1 MSPRVTFL
9 KAAGVF
15 TAFHTA
21 SAETESGLERSTIV
35 MPQECELSS
44 LLSTRIF
51 LDRHIPLMTSSPRK
65 SPSQERSRQT
75 VERILDAAAR
85 IFHEQ
90 GYAGATTKDIAY
102 QYFPNKDALLAALTK
117 RHITTTTS
125 SLAVMIGK
133 LPEDSGFD
141 VILRAVVRFLVEQH
155 DLDDLHLLV
164 MHTAPRTHEIN
175 LELEQ
180 AKTQLVEIA
189 SVLLAKMNIIEDQQM
204 LIARMV
210 VATIDAAVHDVI
222 IRQPR
227 GKKRQ
232 AAIDLTI
239 STALSIIETAA
250 ARE

>member
-1 MSPRVTFL
+1 
-9 KAAGVF
+9 
-15 TAFHTA
+15 
-21 SAETESGLERSTIV
+21 
-35 MPQECELSS
+35 
-44 LLSTRIF
+44 
-51 LDRHIPLMTSSPRK
+51 MTSSPRK

-75 VERILDAAAR
+75 VERILNAATR

-90 GYAGATTKDIAY
+90 GYAGTTTNDIADEADLSIGSLY

-117 RHITTTTS
+117 RHITSTTS
-125 SLAVMIGK
+125 SLAAMIGE
-133 LPEDSGFD
+133 LPGDSGFD
-141 VILRAVVRFLVEQH
+141 VILRTVVRFLVEQH

-189 SVLLAKMNIIEDQQM
+189 SVLLTKINIVGDQQK

-227 GKKRQ
+227 GKKRK

-239 STALSIIETAA
+239 STALNIIETAA
-250 ARE
+250 AQE

>member
-1 MSPRVTFL
+1 
-9 KAAGVF
+9 
-15 TAFHTA
+15 
-21 SAETESGLERSTIV
+21 
-35 MPQECELSS
+35 
-44 LLSTRIF
+44 
-51 LDRHIPLMTSSPRK
+51 MTSSPRK
-65 SPSQERSRQT
+65 SPSQERSRLT

-90 GYAGATTKDIAY
+90 GYAGATTNDIADEAGLSIGSLY

-125 SLAVMIGK
+125 SLAAMISK
-133 LPEDSGFD
+133 LPEDSGFN

-180 AKTQLVEIA
+180 AKTQLVEIT
-189 SVLLAKMNIIEDQQM
+189 SVLLAKMNIIEDQRM
-204 LIARMV
+204 LISRMV

-239 STALSIIETAA
+239 STALSIVETAA

>member
-1 MSPRVTFL
+1 
-9 KAAGVF
+9 
-15 TAFHTA
+15 
-21 SAETESGLERSTIV
+21 
-35 MPQECELSS
+35 
-44 LLSTRIF
+44 
-51 LDRHIPLMTSSPRK
+51 MTSTQRK

-90 GYAGATTKDIAY
+90 GYTGATTNHIADEAGLSIGSLY

-125 SLAVMIGK
+125 SLAAMIGK
-133 LPEDSGFD
+133 LPRDSGFD

-180 AKTQLVEIA
+180 ARTQLVEIA
-189 SVLLAKMNIIEDQQM
+189 SVLLAKMNIVEDLQK

-239 STALSIIETAA
+239 STALSIVETAA

>member
-1 MSPRVTFL
+1 
-9 KAAGVF
+9 
-15 TAFHTA
+15 
-21 SAETESGLERSTIV
+21 
-35 MPQECELSS
+35 
-44 LLSTRIF
+44 
-51 LDRHIPLMTSSPRK
+51 MTSSPRK

-90 GYAGATTKDIAY
+90 GYAGATTNDIADEAGLSIGSLY

-125 SLAVMIGK
+125 SLAAMIGK
-133 LPEDSGFD
+133 LPEDSGFN

-164 MHTAPRTHEIN
+164 MHTSPRTHEIN

-180 AKTQLVEIA
+180 AKTQLVEIT
-189 SVLLAKMNIIEDQQM
+189 SVLLAKMNIIEDQRM
-204 LIARMV
+204 LISRMV

-222 IRQPR
+222 IRQPH

-239 STALSIIETAA
+239 STALSIVETAA
-250 ARE
+250 AR

>member
-1 MSPRVTFL
+1 
-9 KAAGVF
+9 
-15 TAFHTA
+15 
-21 SAETESGLERSTIV
+21 
-35 MPQECELSS
+35 
-44 LLSTRIF
+44 
-51 LDRHIPLMTSSPRK
+51 MTYTSRK

-75 VERILDAAAR
+75 VERLLDAATR
-85 IFHEQ
+85 IFHEH
-90 GYAGATTKDIAY
+90 GYAGATTNDIADEAGLSIGSLY

-125 SLAVMIGK
+125 SLAAMIAK
-133 LPEDSGFD
+133 LPEDSGLD

-175 LELEQ
+175 VELEQ
-180 AKTQLVEIA
+180 SKTQLVEIA
-189 SVLLAKMNIIEDQQM
+189 SVLLARMNFVEDQQM
-204 LIARMV
+204 LTARMV

-232 AAIDLTI
+232 AAIDLTV
-239 STALSIIETAA
+239 STALSIVETAA
-250 ARE
+250 RKQEPISRASDR

>member
-1 MSPRVTFL
+1 
-9 KAAGVF
+9 
-15 TAFHTA
+15 
-21 SAETESGLERSTIV
+21 
-35 MPQECELSS
+35 
-44 LLSTRIF
+44 

-65 SPSQERSRQT
+65 SPSQDRSRQT
-75 VERILDAAAR
+75 VERILEAAAR

-90 GYAGATTKDIAY
+90 GYAGATTNDIADEAGLSIGSLY

-125 SLAVMIGK
+125 SLADIIGR

-180 AKTQLVEIA
+180 AKTQLVEIT
-189 SVLLAKMNIIEDQQM
+189 SVLLAKMNIIEDQRM
-204 LIARMV
+204 LISRMV

-239 STALSIIETAA
+239 STALSIVETAA

>member
-1 MSPRVTFL
+1 
-9 KAAGVF
+9 
-15 TAFHTA
+15 
-21 SAETESGLERSTIV
+21 
-35 MPQECELSS
+35 
-44 LLSTRIF
+44 
-51 LDRHIPLMTSSPRK
+51 MTSSPRK

-90 GYAGATTKDIAY
+90 GYAGATTNDIADEAGLSIGSLY

-164 MHTAPRTHEIN
+164 MHTSPRTHEIN

-180 AKTQLVEIA
+180 AKTQLVEIT

-204 LIARMV
+204 LISRMV

-239 STALSIIETAA
+239 STALSIVETAA

>member
-1 MSPRVTFL
+1 
-9 KAAGVF
+9 
-15 TAFHTA
+15 
-21 SAETESGLERSTIV
+21 
-35 MPQECELSS
+35 
-44 LLSTRIF
+44 
-51 LDRHIPLMTSSPRK
+51 MTSSPRK

-75 VERILDAAAR
+75 VERILNAATR

-90 GYAGATTKDIAY
+90 GYAGTTTNDIADEADLSIGSLY

-117 RHITTTTS
+117 RHITSTTS
-125 SLAVMIGK
+125 SLVAMIGE
-133 LPEDSGFD
+133 LPGDSGFD
-141 VILRAVVRFLVEQH
+141 VILRTVVRFLVEQH

-189 SVLLAKMNIIEDQQM
+189 SVLLTKINIVGDQQK

-239 STALSIIETAA
+239 STALNIIETAA
-250 ARE
+250 AQK

>member
-1 MSPRVTFL
+1 
-9 KAAGVF
+9 
-15 TAFHTA
+15 
-21 SAETESGLERSTIV
+21 
-35 MPQECELSS
+35 
-44 LLSTRIF
+44 
-51 LDRHIPLMTSSPRK
+51 MTSTPRK

-85 IFHEQ
+85 IFHEH
-90 GYAGATTKDIAY
+90 GYARTTTNDIADEAGLSIGSLY
-102 QYFPNKDALLAALTK
+102 QYFPNKDALLVALTK

-125 SLAVMIGK
+125 SLAAMMGK
-133 LPEDSGFD
+133 LPADSGFE
-141 VILRAVVRFLVEQH
+141 VILRSVVRFLVEQH

-175 LELEQ
+175 FELEQ

-189 SVLLAKMNIIEDQQM
+189 SVLLAKMNLAEDQRM

-227 GKKRQ
+227 GEKRQ

-239 STALSIIETAA
+239 STALNVIETA
-250 ARE
+250 ESK

>member
-1 MSPRVTFL
+1 
-9 KAAGVF
+9 
-15 TAFHTA
+15 
-21 SAETESGLERSTIV
+21 
-35 MPQECELSS
+35 
-44 LLSTRIF
+44 
-51 LDRHIPLMTSSPRK
+51 MTSSPRK
-65 SPSQERSRQT
+65 SPSQERSRLT

-90 GYAGATTKDIAY
+90 GYAGATTNDIADEAGLSIGSLY

-125 SLAVMIGK
+125 SLAAMIGK
-133 LPEDSGFD
+133 LPEDSGFN

-164 MHTAPRTHEIN
+164 MHTSPRTHEIN

-180 AKTQLVEIA
+180 AKTQLVEIT

-204 LIARMV
+204 LISRMV

-239 STALSIIETAA
+239 STALSIVETAA